1 MARLINGRRAG
12 RGHRSQSDFHLSIL
26 NTMNVLGL
34 AMGALKQYIERA
46 EMTPPDDGNM
56 HQQIGMLTAK
66 VDMMLEAQRRS
77 EEKSDVSRAS
87 VHRRMDEMVDRVSKV
102 ETTMVTVQEDISEMR
117 PVTDDVRRWKLMGL
131 GALGVI
137 GIGGMAMGVT
147 FADAI
152 RRVGAVIVG
161 R

>member
-1 MARLINGRRAG
+1 MA
-12 RGHRSQSDFHLSIL
+12 
-26 NTMNVLGL
+26 
-34 AMGALKQYIERA
+34 E
-46 EMTPPDDGNM
+46 DGNM

-77 EEKSDVSRAS
+77 EEKADVSRAS

-102 ETTMVTVQEDISEMR
+102 ETTIVTVQEDISEMR
-117 PVTDDVRRWKLMGL
+117 PVTDDVKRWKLMGL
-131 GALGVI
+131 GALGVV
-137 GIGGMAMGVT
+137 GIGGMAMGIT

-152 RRVGAVIVG
+152 RRIGVVVLG

>member
-1 MARLINGRRAG
+1 M
-12 RGHRSQSDFHLSIL
+12 
-26 NTMNVLGL
+26 
-34 AMGALKQYIERA
+34 E
-46 EMTPPDDGNM
+46 DGNM
-56 HQQIGMLTAK
+56 HQHIGMLTAK

-102 ETTMVTVQEDISEMR
+102 ETTIVTVQEDISEMR

-131 GALGVI
+131 GALGVV
-137 GIGGMAMGVT
+137 GIGGMAMGIT

-152 RRVGAVIVG
+152 RRIGLVVLG

>member
-1 MARLINGRRAG
+1 MAP
-12 RGHRSQSDFHLSIL
+12 
-26 NTMNVLGL
+26 T
-34 AMGALKQYIERA
+34 
-46 EMTPPDDGNM
+46 DDGNM

-77 EEKSDVSRAS
+77 EEKADVSRAS

-102 ETTMVTVQEDISEMR
+102 ETTIVTVQEDVSEMR
-117 PVTDDVRRWKLMGL
+117 PVTDDVKRWKLMGL
-131 GALGVI
+131 GALGVV
-137 GIGGMAMGVT
+137 GIGGMALGIT

-152 RRVGAVIVG
+152 RRICLVILG